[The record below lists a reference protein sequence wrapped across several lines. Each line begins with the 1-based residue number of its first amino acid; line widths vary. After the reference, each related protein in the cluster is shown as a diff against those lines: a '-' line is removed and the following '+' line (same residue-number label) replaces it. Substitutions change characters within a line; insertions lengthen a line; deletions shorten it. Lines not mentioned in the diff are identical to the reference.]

1 MADNN
6 ISLFGNSEWKHF
18 IQLLLGVKAG
28 QQQDEKEVI
37 TVWESGKTYNKGEVV
52 LYLYPND
59 GNHFQQLHCKANHVS
74 SDPINM
80 NYWTEVCNTKVK
92 DVPTTTITSYT
103 DSAISTGIL
112 TYRVT
117 NGICYVDVF
126 NINVANTGST
136 YTIYDSM
143 PKCAITQRA
152 GTTDV
157 NCSHNGGIVI
167 LEGETSLKVQTTT
180 TENIYGSFS
189 YPVATD

>member
-6 ISLFGNSEWKHF
+6 ISLFGNSEWKYF

-28 QQQDEKEVI
+28 QRQDEKEVI
-37 TVWESGKTYNKGEVV
+37 TVWESGKTYNKGDVV
-52 LYLYPND
+52 LYLCPND

-117 NGICYVDVF
+117 NGICYVDVS
-126 NINVANTGST
+126 NINVST
-136 YTIYDSM
+136 AGETYIIYDSM
-143 PKCAITQRA
+143 PKCAFIQKTN
-152 GTTDV
+152 TTDA
-157 NCSHNGGIVI
+157 NYTYNGGLVI
-167 LEGETSLKVQTTT
+167 PTNSTTLKVQVTTAGT
-180 TENIYGSFS
+180 IYGSFS